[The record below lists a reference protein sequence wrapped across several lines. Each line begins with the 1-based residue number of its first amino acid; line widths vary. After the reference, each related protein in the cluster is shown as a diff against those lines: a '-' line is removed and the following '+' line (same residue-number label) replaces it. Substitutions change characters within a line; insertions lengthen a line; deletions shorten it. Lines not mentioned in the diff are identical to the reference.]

1 MNRLS
6 NKGIK
11 QGKLGAPSNKEKHDH
26 EKSHLQSIVME
37 IIQTG
42 VYFYTHTPSNVHQA
56 HKTTSRVAYVNDIR
70 QPTERSPFLKK
81 EKLDRQTLLKCK
93 ECDTNLYTATLLE
106 GFPSARIRPFSFLD
120 KRSQE
125 KYSLS
130 TSKFYIGTRA
140 SSTDKEINQLL
151 KYN

>member
-1 MNRLS
+1 M
-6 NKGIK
+6 
-11 QGKLGAPSNKEKHDH
+11 
-26 EKSHLQSIVME
+26 QSILLE
-37 IIQTG
+37 IIETG
-42 VYFYTHTPSNVHQA
+42 VYFYNHIPSNVDQS

-70 QPTERSPFLKK
+70 QPTKRSPFLKRDDS
-81 EKLDRQTLLKCK
+81 EGQPQLKCK